1 MSKLKRTDLRTINKV
16 FNKDSMVKKVKNLKD
31 VIGAQFVL
39 LEPKQARALA
49 NGAMLHVKELNIVL
63 EMIPLSKESRAI
75 EASAA
80 KQRDSAKRRM
90 ENRNKQGFYRQG
102 RIRTLGRY
110 RASP

>member
-1 MSKLKRTDLRTINKV
+1 MSQLKRTDLRTINKV
-16 FNKDSMVKKVKNLKD
+16 FNKDSLVKKVKNLKD

-63 EMIPLSKESRAI
+63 EMIPLDKESRAI
-75 EASAA
+75 ETSASAA
-80 KQRDSAKRRM
+80 KQRDSATRRM

-102 RIRTLGRY
+102 RIRT
-110 RASP
+110 